1 MATTDLQ
8 HSDYRIRKLIGTLG
22 LGLPLLL
29 PISKWE
35 VLASFSHYYYSTLSS
50 LIFIIVLSSFGLLLV
65 SYRGYKKDK
74 KTEKISDNFLTNLAG
89 FAVLIVV
96 FIPTDCRDSTSTSI
110 DLLCETS
117 QMPLFGHVNEWYH
130 LTHLLAAG
138 TFILC
143 MGWMSRFKFTRGS
156 DVQNHKLYTF
166 CGNMV
171 FASVILIVVFI
182 AIENFLEPSFL
193 FMKYY
198 VFVFETTALVPFG
211 ISWLVKGKAIDDV
224 KELKLKMFSKSN

>member
-8 HSDYRIRKLIGTLG
+8 HSDYRIRKLIGILG

-29 PISKWE
+29 TIAKWE

-50 LIFIIVLSSFGLLLV
+50 LIFIIVLSSFGLLLA
-65 SYRGYKKDK
+65 SYKGYKKDK

-89 FAVLIVV
+89 FAILVVV
-96 FIPTDCRDSTSTSI
+96 FIPTDCRESTSKSI
-110 DLLCETS
+110 DLLCETC
-117 QMPLFGHVNEWYH
+117 QMPLFGHVNTWYN

-138 TFILC
+138 IFILC

-156 DVQNHKLYTF
+156 DIQNHKLYKT

-171 FASVILIVVFI
+171 FASVILIVAFI
-182 AIENFLEPSFL
+182 AIENFFEPNFL

-198 VFVFETTALVPFG
+198 VFAFETTALVPFG
-211 ISWLVKGKAIDDV
+211 ISWLVKGKAIEDV
-224 KELKLKMFSKSN
+224 RELRAKMFSKSA